1 MNIISNSMIIFTI
14 NITITITITITVTI
28 AITTLLLLILPSIF
42 YEDWLMIKINETIQL
57 ID

>member
-1 MNIISNSMIIFTI
+1 MNIIRNSMIIFTI
-14 NITITITITITVTI
+14 NITITITITVTI